1 MDPFLVILILAGC
14 GAFLTGC
21 GKQESVNRE
30 AEINLEPES
39 STGGWEPQPDDETE
53 NDVMDELDGQENIGE
68 PVVVGAE
75 VICSNGEGS
84 EDVLLLLGNGDNDVD
99 MVGLKKMT
107 KKDIL
112 LSNENKFKYCKFFAS
127 DCPGVEV
134 KDNTWQLYNPK
145 DDLGEDKNE
154 LDYNLSFM
162 FCTKGWGIIYFKDS
176 GQEMAECIENSNTCQ
191 FVGYLAYGAGGI
203 VDESDGGF
211 FKLYN
216 APTLGSEQEQIFF
229 KDLYEQYGVEQYAA
243 LQSFGGV
250 AGVNKE
256 GDIKYGG
263 QEKDPKKGTLVYKD
277 LERYAIALPP
287 RIQNPNCKLSEKLDA
302 NEMAYGTCID
312 ISIDLGGETYYIPA
326 IIVDTKGHSAPDGI
340 FQTGETFG
348 GEVVNTGKTGPIV
361 EWYIEKGE
369 DDKNKSKGLDQFTDT
384 GSLIFYRSEVLY

>member
-216 APTLGSEQEQIFF
+216 APTLRSEQEQIYFQS
-229 KDLYEQYGVEQYAA
+229 LYDKYGVKSNSA
-243 LQSFGGV
+243 LQSFGGN
-250 AGVNKE
+250 ASLNKS
-256 GDIKYGG
+256 GGLNYGN
-263 QEKDPKKGTLVYKD
+263 QSLNNGTLIYKGI
-277 LERYAIALPP
+277 ERYAIAIAPKL
-287 RIQNPNCKLSEKLDA
+287 QNPNCDLENLKAED
-302 NEMAYGTCID
+302 MAYGTCVD
-312 ISIDLGGETYYIPA
+312 ITIELDGNTYYIPA
-326 IIVDTKGHSAPDGI
+326 IIVDTKEHSAPEGI
-340 FQTGETFG
+340 FQTGIPFDQNSSY
-348 GEVVNTGKTGPIV
+348 VNTGEKGVIV
-361 EWYIEKGE
+361 EWYTQQKE
-369 DDKNKSKGLDQFTDT
+369 DGMNKSEGLDKF
-384 GSLIFYRSEVLY
+384 GSNGSIIFYRDEVLE